1 MFSYNPSVASG
12 TAELILRHTIIAI
25 EAQGEASIRVKEL
38 ADEVGVAV
46 TSLYHFYGSREG
58 LIEAA
63 QARRYATG
71 LRELAAEWK
80 AQFASCRAQR
90 EFRLLIR
97 CQMHEVMSA
106 DQADRRMAGLNVIG
120 SAHGRPHLAA
130 AIAEAQRE
138 FVSTITDALTVPQH
152 RGWIRRDLDL
162 RAFSAWYVG
171 QISSRAVIDVGDT
184 GVDTDGWSCIATDAV
199 MAVLF
204 GEVAARM
211 AS

>member
-1 MFSYNPSVASG
+1 MASS
-12 TAELILRHTIIAI
+12 TAELILRHTIVAI
-25 EAQGEASIRVKEL
+25 EAQGEASVRVKEL
-38 ADEVGVAV
+38 ADEIGVAV

-63 QARRYATG
+63 QARRYDTG

-80 AQFASCRAQR
+80 AQFASCRTQR

-97 CQMHEVMSA
+97 CQMHEFMSA
-106 DQADRRMAGLNVIG
+106 GQAGRRMAGLNVVG
-120 SAHGRPHLAA
+120 SAQGRPHLAA
-130 AIAEAQRE
+130 AIAAAQRE

-171 QISSRAVIDVGDT
+171 QMTSRAVIDLGDT
-184 GVDTDGWSCIATDAV
+184 GVDTDLLSCIATDAV

-204 GEVAARM
+204 GEVVALM